1 MPSAETIAHRKGAKM
16 KPLLDVLIILDA
28 LEKEGSFAAAS
39 AKLYKTPSALS
50 YTVHKLESDLN
61 IELLDRSGHRARFTR
76 TGQMLLEKG
85 RDVLHTVRELEKQAI
100 KLHQGWE
107 NELVIGVD
115 DTFPFSL
122 LTPLIE
128 AFYQRH
134 SVTRLIFINGVLGGS
149 WDALTRGRADIIVG
163 ALHEPPQLSD
173 FGFARL
179 GILEQIFAVAPHH
192 PLANEPEPI
201 NRRIIKNYRAIVVG
215 DSSRPEC
222 GVSSQLLDEQE
233 AITVFDF
240 KTKLELQISG
250 LGCGYLPRYLA
261 QRFIDSG
268 ALVEKQVLAQ
278 SSNESV
284 WVGWNEQT
292 AGLASAWWRDE
303 ILANSA
309 IAAVY
314 SQGSVEKSAS

>member
-1 MPSAETIAHRKGAKM
+1 M

-50 YTVHKLESDLN
+50 YTVQKLESDLN
-61 IELLDRSGHRARFTR
+61 IQILDRSGHRARFTR

-85 RDVLHTVRELEKQAI
+85 REVLHTVRELEKQAV

-128 AFYQRH
+128 TFYQHH

-149 WDALTRGRADIIVG
+149 WDALTQGRADIFVG
-163 ALHEPPQLSD
+163 ALHEPPQLSE

-179 GILEQIFAVAPHH
+179 GVLEQVFAVAPHH
-192 PLANEPEPI
+192 PLAQAKEPLA
-201 NRRIIKNYRAIVVG
+201 NKQLSQHRAIVIR
-215 DSSRPEC
+215 DSARYCHPLNSN
-222 GVSSQLLDEQE
+222 LLDEKPQ
-233 AITVFDF
+233 IGVDDF
-240 KTKLELQISG
+240 ASKVELLCAG
-250 LGCGYLPRYLA
+250 LGCGFLPRHIARPWLVKGSLVEKSVACWREKDITYMAWRSGNDGLA
-261 QRFIDSG
+261 QR
-268 ALVEKQVLAQ
+268 
-278 SSNESV
+278 
-284 WVGWNEQT
+284 
-292 AGLASAWWRDE
+292 WWREALLRGD
-303 ILANSA
+303 LL
-309 IAAVY
+309 
-314 SQGSVEKSAS
+314 SQLYH

>member
-1 MPSAETIAHRKGAKM
+1 M

-39 AKLYKTPSALS
+39 AKLFKTPSALS

-61 IELLDRSGHRARFTR
+61 IQLLDRTGHRARFTR

-85 RDVLHTVRELEKQAI
+85 REVLHTVRELEKQAVQ
-100 KLHQGWE
+100 LHQGWE
-107 NELVIGVD
+107 NALVIGVD

-134 SVTRLIFINGVLGGS
+134 SVTRLKFINGVLGGS
-149 WDALTRGRADIIVG
+149 WEALTQGRADIIVG
-163 ALHEPPQLSD
+163 ALHEPPQSSE

-179 GILEQIFAVAPHH
+179 GVLEQVFVVATHH
-192 PLANEPEPI
+192 PLAEEPEPI
-201 NRRIIKNYRAIVVG
+201 SRRVIKGCRAIVVG
-215 DSSRPEC
+215 DSSLPEC
-222 GVSSQLLDEQE
+222 AVSSQLLDDQE

-261 QRFIDSG
+261 QRFIETG
-268 ALVEKQVLAQ
+268 ALVEKQVMAQ
-278 SSNESV
+278 NHSESV

-314 SQGSVEKSAS
+314 TSPEGGISSA

>member
-1 MPSAETIAHRKGAKM
+1 M
-16 KPLLDVLIILDA
+16 KPLLDVLVILDA

-39 AKLYKTPSALS
+39 AKLFKTPSALS

-61 IELLDRSGHRARFTR
+61 IQLLDRTGHRARFTR

-85 RDVLHTVRELEKQAI
+85 REVLHTVRELEKQAV

-134 SVTRLIFINGVLGGS
+134 SVTRLKFINGVLGGS
-149 WDALTRGRADIIVG
+149 WEALTQGRADIIVG
-163 ALHEPPQLSD
+163 ALHEPPQSSE

-179 GILEQIFAVAPHH
+179 GVLEQVFVVATHH
-192 PLANEPEPI
+192 PLAEEPEPI
-201 NRRIIKNYRAIVVG
+201 SRRVIKGCRAIVVG
-215 DSSRPEC
+215 DSSLPEC
-222 GVSSQLLDEQE
+222 AVSSQLLDDQE

-261 QRFIDSG
+261 QRFIETG
-268 ALVEKQVLAQ
+268 ALVEKQVMAQ
-278 SSNESV
+278 NHSESV

-314 SQGSVEKSAS
+314 TSPEGGISSA

>member
-1 MPSAETIAHRKGAKM
+1 M

-50 YTVHKLESDLN
+50 YTVHRLESDLN
-61 IELLDRSGHRARFTR
+61 IQILDRSGHRARFTR

-85 RDVLHTVRELEKQAI
+85 REVLHTVRELEKQAI
-100 KLHQGWE
+100 KLHEGWE

-122 LTPLIE
+122 LAPLIE
-128 AFYQRH
+128 SFYQHH
-134 SVTRLIFINGVLGGS
+134 SVTRLKFINGVLGGS
-149 WDALTRGRADIIVG
+149 WDALIQGRADIIVG
-163 ALHEPPQLSD
+163 AMHEPPSSSD
-173 FGFARL
+173 FSVARL
-179 GILEQIFAVAPHH
+179 GELEQIFAVAPHH
-192 PLANEPEPI
+192 PLAEEAEPLS
-201 NRRIIKNYRAIVVG
+201 RSTIKRYRAIVVG
-215 DSSRPEC
+215 DSSPLAAATAT
-222 GVSSQLLDEQE
+222 QLLDDQE

-261 QRFIDSG
+261 QRFLESG
-268 ALVEKQVLAQ
+268 ALIEKKVAAQ
-278 SSNESV
+278 ILFEPV
-284 WVGWNEQT
+284 WMGWNEQT
-292 AGLASAWWRDE
+292 AGLASAWWRDA

-309 IAAVY
+309 IAGIY
-314 SQGSVEKSAS
+314 KKDGSEKSNI

>member
-1 MPSAETIAHRKGAKM
+1 M
-16 KPLLDVLIILDA
+16 KPLLDVLVILDA

-50 YTVHKLESDLN
+50 YTVQKLESDLN
-61 IELLDRSGHRARFTR
+61 IQILDRTGHRARFTR

-85 RDVLHTVRELEKQAI
+85 RDVLHTVRELEKQAV

-134 SVTRLIFINGVLGGS
+134 SVTRLVFINGVLGGS
-149 WDALTRGRADIIVG
+149 WEALTQGRTDIIVG
-163 ALHEPPQLSD
+163 ALHEPPQLSE

-179 GILEQIFAVAPHH
+179 GVLEQVFAVAPHH
-192 PLANEPEPI
+192 PLANEPEPVT
-201 NRRIIKNYRAIVVG
+201 RRVIKNYRAIVVG

-222 GVSSQLLDEQE
+222 GISSQLLDEQE

-250 LGCGYLPRYLA
+250 LGCGYLPRY
-261 QRFIDSG
+261 
-268 ALVEKQVLAQ
+268 
-278 SSNESV
+278 
-284 WVGWNEQT
+284 
-292 AGLASAWWRDE
+292 
-303 ILANSA
+303 
-309 IAAVY
+309 
-314 SQGSVEKSAS
+314 

>member
-1 MPSAETIAHRKGAKM
+1 M

-39 AKLYKTPSALS
+39 AKLFKTPSALS

-61 IELLDRSGHRARFTR
+61 IQILDRSGHRARFTR

-85 RDVLHTVRELEKQAI
+85 REVLHTVRELEKQAV

-134 SVTRLIFINGVLGGS
+134 SVTRLKFINGVLGGS
-149 WDALTRGRADIIVG
+149 WEALTQGRADIIVG
-163 ALHEPPQLSD
+163 ALHEPPQSSD
-173 FGFARL
+173 FGFSRL
-179 GILEQIFAVAPHH
+179 GILEQVFVVAPHH
-192 PLANEPEPI
+192 PLAQEPEPI
-201 NRRIIKNYRAIVVG
+201 ARRVIKSCRAIVVG
-215 DSSRPEC
+215 DSSLPEC
-222 GVSSQLLDEQE
+222 AASSQLLDDQE

-250 LGCGYLPRYLA
+250 LGCGFLPRYLA
-261 QRFIDSG
+261 QRFIESG

-278 SSNESV
+278 SNSESV

-314 SQGSVEKSAS
+314 TAPESGKSTA

>member
-1 MPSAETIAHRKGAKM
+1 M

-39 AKLYKTPSALS
+39 AKLFKTPSALS

-61 IELLDRSGHRARFTR
+61 IQLLDRSGHRAKFTR

-85 RDVLHTVRELEKQAI
+85 REVLHTVRELEKQAI
-100 KLHQGWE
+100 KLHEGWE

-122 LTPLIE
+122 LAPLIE
-128 AFYQRH
+128 SFYQHH
-134 SVTRLIFINGVLGGS
+134 SVTRLKFINGVLGGS
-149 WDALTRGRADIIVG
+149 WDALTQGRADIIVG
-163 ALHEPPQLSD
+163 AMHEPPAGSE

-179 GILEQIFAVAPHH
+179 GALEQVFVVAPHH
-192 PLANEPEPI
+192 PLAQEQEPLH
-201 NRRIIKNYRAIVVG
+201 RRTIRRFRAIVVG
-215 DSSRPEC
+215 DNAHQANIS
-222 GVSSQLLDEQE
+222 GVQVLDDQE

-250 LGCGYLPRYLA
+250 LGCGYIPRYLA
-261 QRFIDSG
+261 QRFLDSG
-268 ALVEKQVLAQ
+268 ALIEKKVVGQILF
-278 SSNESV
+278 EPV
-284 WVGWNEQT
+284 WIGWNEQT

-309 IAAVY
+309 IAGGYVKTAAD
-314 SQGSVEKSAS
+314 KSIS

>member
-1 MPSAETIAHRKGAKM
+1 M

-61 IELLDRSGHRARFTR
+61 IQILDRSGHRARFTR

-85 RDVLHTVRELEKQAI
+85 REVLHTVRELEKQAI

-149 WDALTRGRADIIVG
+149 WEALVQGRADIIVG

-179 GILEQIFAVAPHH
+179 GILEQVFAVAPHH
-192 PLANEPEPI
+192 PLALSLW
-201 NRRIIKNYRAIVVG
+201 RVIKGYRAIVVG

-222 GVSSQLLDEQE
+222 AVSSQLLDEQE

-261 QRFIDSG
+261 QRFLDSG
-268 ALVEKQVLAQ
+268 ALIEKQVLAQ

-314 SQGSVEKSAS
+314 TQSSVHKSAS

>member
-1 MPSAETIAHRKGAKM
+1 M

-39 AKLYKTPSALS
+39 AKLFKTPSALS

-61 IELLDRSGHRARFTR
+61 IQLLDRSGHRAKFTR

-85 RDVLHTVRELEKQAI
+85 REVLHTVRELEKQAI
-100 KLHQGWE
+100 KLHEGWE

-122 LTPLIE
+122 LAPLIE
-128 AFYQRH
+128 SFYQHH
-134 SVTRLIFINGVLGGS
+134 SVTRLKFINGVLGGS
-149 WDALTRGRADIIVG
+149 WDALTQGRADIIVG
-163 ALHEPPQLSD
+163 AMHEPPSSSE
-173 FGFARL
+173 FGFSRL
-179 GILEQIFAVAPHH
+179 GDLEQVFAVAPHH
-192 PLANEPEPI
+192 PLAMEEEPL
-201 NRRIIKNYRAIVVG
+201 NRRIIKRYRAIVVG
-215 DSSRPEC
+215 DTAQAGASTA
-222 GVSSQLLDEQE
+222 SQLLDEQE

-261 QRFIDSG
+261 QRFLDSG
-268 ALVEKQVLAQ
+268 ALIEKKVVAQ
-278 SSNESV
+278 TLFEPV
-284 WVGWNEQT
+284 WIGWNEQT
-292 AGLASAWWRDE
+292 AGLASGWWRDE

-309 IAAVY
+309 IAGVY
-314 SQGSVEKSAS
+314 AKSDDGKSAI

>member
-1 MPSAETIAHRKGAKM
+1 M

-61 IELLDRSGHRARFTR
+61 IQLLDRSGHRARFTR

-85 RDVLHTVRELEKQAI
+85 REVLHTVRELEKQAV

-107 NELVIGVD
+107 NELIIGVD

-134 SVTRLIFINGVLGGS
+134 SVTRLKFINGVLGGS
-149 WDALTRGRADIIVG
+149 WEALTQGRADIIIG
-163 ALHEPPQLSD
+163 ALHDPPQLSD

-179 GILEQIFAVAPHH
+179 GVLEQVFVVAPHH
-192 PLANEPEPI
+192 PLAQEPEPI
-201 NRRIIKNYRAIVVG
+201 SRRIIKGCRAIVVG
-215 DSSRPEC
+215 DSSLPEC
-222 GVSSQLLDEQE
+222 AMSSQLLDDQE

-261 QRFIDSG
+261 QRFIESG
-268 ALVEKQVLAQ
+268 ALVEKQVLAHV
-278 SSNESV
+278 NHDSV

-309 IAAVY
+309 IAMVY
-314 SQGSVEKSAS
+314 TTEDAANSAS

>member
-1 MPSAETIAHRKGAKM
+1 M

-50 YTVHKLESDLN
+50 YTVHRLESDLN
-61 IELLDRSGHRARFTR
+61 IQILDRSGHRARFTR

-85 RDVLHTVRELEKQAI
+85 REVLHTVRELEKQAI
-100 KLHQGWE
+100 KLHEGWE

-122 LTPLIE
+122 LAPLIE
-128 AFYQRH
+128 SFYQHH
-134 SVTRLIFINGVLGGS
+134 SVTRLKFINGVLGGS
-149 WDALTRGRADIIVG
+149 WDALIQGRADIIVG
-163 ALHEPPQLSD
+163 AMHEPPSSSD
-173 FGFARL
+173 FSVARL
-179 GILEQIFAVAPHH
+179 GELEQIFAVAPHH
-192 PLANEPEPI
+192 PLAEEAEPLS
-201 NRRIIKNYRAIVVG
+201 RSTIKRYRAIVVG
-215 DSSRPEC
+215 DSSPLAAATAT
-222 GVSSQLLDEQE
+222 QLLDDQE

-261 QRFIDSG
+261 QRFLESG
-268 ALVEKQVLAQ
+268 ALIEKKVAAQ
-278 SSNESV
+278 ILFEPV
-284 WVGWNEQT
+284 WMGWNEQT
-292 AGLASAWWRDE
+292 AGLASAWWRDA

-309 IAAVY
+309 IVGIY
-314 SQGSVEKSAS
+314 KKDDSEKSNI

>member
-1 MPSAETIAHRKGAKM
+1 M

-50 YTVHKLESDLN
+50 YTVHRLESDLN
-61 IELLDRSGHRARFTR
+61 IQILDRSGHRARFTR

-85 RDVLHTVRELEKQAI
+85 REVLHTVRELEKQAI
-100 KLHQGWE
+100 KLHEGWE

-122 LTPLIE
+122 LAPLIE
-128 AFYQRH
+128 SFYQHH
-134 SVTRLIFINGVLGGS
+134 SVTRLKFINGVLGGS
-149 WDALTRGRADIIVG
+149 WDALIQGRADIIVG
-163 ALHEPPQLSD
+163 AMHEPPSSSD
-173 FGFARL
+173 FSVARL
-179 GILEQIFAVAPHH
+179 GELEQIFAVAPHH
-192 PLANEPEPI
+192 PLAEEAEPLS
-201 NRRIIKNYRAIVVG
+201 RSTIKRYRAIVVG
-215 DSSRPEC
+215 DSSPLAAATAT
-222 GVSSQLLDEQE
+222 QLLDDQE

-261 QRFIDSG
+261 QRFLDSG
-268 ALVEKQVLAQ
+268 ALIEKKVAAQ
-278 SSNESV
+278 ILFEPV
-284 WVGWNEQT
+284 WMGWNEQT
-292 AGLASAWWRDE
+292 AGLASAWWRDA

-309 IAAVY
+309 IAGIY
-314 SQGSVEKSAS
+314 KKDDSEKSNI

>member
-1 MPSAETIAHRKGAKM
+1 M

-50 YTVHKLESDLN
+50 YTVHRLESDLN
-61 IELLDRSGHRARFTR
+61 IQILDRSGHRARFTR

-85 RDVLHTVRELEKQAI
+85 REVLHTVRELEKQAI
-100 KLHQGWE
+100 KLHEGWE

-122 LTPLIE
+122 LAPLIE
-128 AFYQRH
+128 SFYQHH
-134 SVTRLIFINGVLGGS
+134 SVTRLKFINGVLGGS
-149 WDALTRGRADIIVG
+149 WDALTQGRADIIVG
-163 ALHEPPQLSD
+163 AMHEPPSSSD
-173 FGFARL
+173 FSVARL
-179 GILEQIFAVAPHH
+179 GELEQVFAVAPHH
-192 PLANEPEPI
+192 PLAQEAEPLS
-201 NRRIIKNYRAIVVG
+201 RSTIKRYRAIVVG
-215 DSSRPEC
+215 DSSSL
-222 GVSSQLLDEQE
+222 SSASATQLLDDQE

-261 QRFIDSG
+261 QRFLESG
-268 ALVEKQVLAQ
+268 ALIEKKVVAQ
-278 SSNESV
+278 MLFEPV
-284 WVGWNEQT
+284 WMGWNEQT
-292 AGLASAWWRDE
+292 AGLASAWWRDA

-309 IAAVY
+309 IAGVY
-314 SQGSVEKSAS
+314 TKDETNKSNS